1 MILTSV
7 FEFFQACT
15 EMVMPMCSDG
25 INDFFEPTK
34 WDLKTY
40 SDECFRQWKVK
51 PDPYAAILK
60 PKKRIEPHLGK
71 FNFS

>member
-1 MILTSV
+1 
-7 FEFFQACT
+7 
-15 EMVMPMCSDG
+15 MVMPMCSDG

-51 PDPYAAILK
+51 PDPYAAINNYGGDNLQSASNIVF
-60 PKKRIEPHLGK
+60 R
-71 FNFS
+71 